1 MPKPEEETKK
11 QKPAAK
17 KASTSAV
24 KKSASKKKPTTKKK
38 SVKRISSKK
47 TANRTPRKSKNPDEK
62 VVGRGRPLK
71 FKTVKEL
78 KEAIEAYF
86 KGLYRP
92 VIDRDGI
99 VVRVGGEVLMEKTE
113 VATVTGLAVALD
125 TSRETLMDYEK
136 GLHDEKGVE
145 LTSDERAEN
154 EQIEYFSDTIKKAK
168 LRIYADTEQQ
178 LYHGKPTGA
187 IFSLKN
193 NYGWED
199 KQKVEN
205 EDVSR
210 KNPFKNLTE
219 EELRKLA
226 GGAK

>member
-24 KKSASKKKPTTKKK
+24 KKSAPKKKPTTKKK

-47 TANRTPRKSKNPDEK
+47 TANRTPRKPKNPDEK

-86 KGLYRP
+86 NSLYEPLRDKDGLRVY
-92 VIDRDGI
+92 DGQQL
-99 VVRVGGEVLMEKTE
+99 VMVQTR
-113 VATVTGLAVALD
+113 VATVTALAVALD
-125 TSRETLMDYEK
+125 TTRETLMDYEK
-136 GLHDEKGVE
+136 GKHDDKGHELTADEK
-145 LTSDERAEN
+145 AEN
-154 EQIEYFSDTIKKAK
+154 EQIECFSDTIKKAK
-168 LRIYADTEQQ
+168 LRIQADTEQA
-178 LYHGKPTGA
+178 LYSRNSVTGA

-193 NYGWED
+193 NYGWVD
-199 KQKVEN
+199 KQEIETK
-205 EDVSR
+205 DLTPPPPLSPR
-210 KNPFKNLTE
+210 K
-219 EELRKLA
+219 
-226 GGAK
+226 AKEASDGE